1 MRYWEDFEVGETAE
15 VGPVKVTEADII
27 EFASKYDPQPFHLD
41 AEAASK
47 TMYGGL
53 IASGWHTSAL
63 YMGMYVR
70 GALADTASLGA
81 PGVEIRWTKPVRPG
95 DSLTGSSVVTELQPS
110 SSDPRRG
117 TVYVEHEVRNQDGVV
132 VMTLR
137 SRGMI
142 ARRPESISP

>member
-15 VGPVKVTEADII
+15 VGPVTVSEADII

-70 GALADTASLGA
+70 GVLADTASLGA

-95 DSLTGSSVVTELQPS
+95 DALTGRAVVTDLQPS
-110 SSDPRRG
+110 STDPRRG

-132 VMTLR
+132 VMTLK

-142 ARRPESISP
+142 ARRPSST

>member
-1 MRYWEDFEVGETAE
+1 MRYWEDLEVGETAE
-15 VGPVKVTEADII
+15 VGPVTVTEADIV

-70 GALADTASLGA
+70 GVLSDTASLGA
-81 PGVEIRWTKPVRPG
+81 PGVEIRWTMPVRPG
-95 DSLTGSSVVTELQPS
+95 DSLTGRAVVTELQPS

-117 TVYVEHEVRNQDGVV
+117 TVYVEHEVRNQDGDV

-142 ARRPESISP
+142 ARRPSST